1 MEKTLSGTEP
11 AASAKPDLRK
21 ALLGL
26 VGFFLVFFTTHWLLL
41 WLHPMG
47 AHQFFWNLALGA
59 LGPDYGSFSGR
70 ARLGRALITLMCS
83 KCHTSLANWFG
94 LMNLTCPCPTPKRS
108 HIAPL
113 VTV

>member
-1 MEKTLSGTEP
+1 VSLPQQKTLSGTGP

-26 VGFFLVFFTTHWLLL
+26 AGFFLVFFTTHWLLL

-59 LGPDYGSFSGR
+59 GIFWRIRTRLRVIFWPGK
-70 ARLGRALITLMCS
+70 ARKSADNFDVQQMP
-83 KCHTSLANWFG
+83 H
-94 LMNLTCPCPTPKRS
+94 
-108 HIAPL
+108 
-113 VTV
+113 

>member
-47 AHQFFWNLALGA
+47 GASVFLESSSWRRYRLAH
-59 LGPDYGSFSGR
+59 
-70 ARLGRALITLMCS
+70 
-83 KCHTSLANWFG
+83 
-94 LMNLTCPCPTPKRS
+94 
-108 HIAPL
+108 
-113 VTV
+113 